1 MDQKH
6 ITIEQYITDE
16 FHDLISRKV
25 RSFVY
30 KNCTDYKT
38 KYITDVRYKE
48 LQNIWVTS
56 LYTEGCLSEYLTI
69 KCNVRAEYKVCGY
82 ILKYPEMG
90 YLTEMTQLW
99 LAVDIRAKLDKKF
112 TCVNVSD
119 IRFIEDKSAFNMIGS
134 TSKRFI
140 PYMQE
145 KSLDFYA
152 TEFLKKYYPEAL
164 VEPTHLDME
173 KLMHRMGVVAER
185 RDARGDIFGQMFFA
199 DTLTD
204 DGSRTIKKG
213 TLVYYSNSYFCEEV
227 GSERNT
233 IVHECV
239 HWEYHKRYFT
249 IQQLLNS
256 EQTAIN
262 CTKLNIDI
270 NNPALNTEDFRWME
284 YQANALAPRILI
296 PEEMGR
302 KKYTE
307 IIQKYK
313 AIKSI
318 TKGDALKRTIS
329 EFANFFGVSITSA
342 KIRLIELGYYQVRGA
357 YDFVSMIPNRTYCS
371 SKRLNK
377 NETFTASLDDAIAAQ
392 LANPKLRAAVN
403 EGRVLFVK
411 GFYIINNP
419 KYLYKNS
426 VTGELDLTDYALE
439 HIDECCLIFDI
450 TVDLPESHDNK
461 YYSLCYICKGPHDPS
476 RVKRKIDPDKE
487 FNKLVFKK
495 MYDPIFVEADL
506 SEAMQLLEELPYDF
520 NKSFKILYDRNKVPF
535 NTFSQECG
543 LDIHTVKSYYNG
555 TNRPKNKKNA
565 VALMSAF
572 DVHPRITHY
581 LLEMLTYNLQITRNE
596 DDLIYSQLLAS
607 HRGQG
612 YKKWNQLLVDTGKIK
627 YRDYLIP
634 DSAKLS
640 DYL

>member
-48 LQNIWVTS
+48 LQDIWVTS

-90 YLTEMTQLW
+90 YLTEMTQIW

-112 TCVNVSD
+112 TCVSVSD

-185 RDARGDIFGQMFFA
+185 RDTRGDIFGQMFFA

-284 YQANALAPRILI
+284 YQANALAPRILM
-296 PEEMGR
+296 PEQMARR
-302 KKYTE
+302 KYDE
-307 IIQKYK
+307 LLQKNK
-313 AIKSI
+313 DMKNS
-318 TKGDALKRTIS
+318 TKGELIKNTVI
-329 EFANFFGVSITSA
+329 EFANFFGVSVTSA
-342 KIRLIELGYYQVRGA
+342 KIRLLELEYYQVRGV
-357 YDFVSMIPNRTYCS
+357 YDYISELGSRTYCS
-371 SKRLNK
+371 NKRISK
-377 NETFTASLDDAIAAQ
+377 NESFSASWDDALSAQ
-392 LANPKLRAAVN
+392 ASNPKLHKAVSD
-403 EGRVLFVK
+403 GQLIFVK
-411 GFYIINNP
+411 GFYTINDKKYIYRNP
-419 KYLYKNS
+419 F
-426 VTGELDLTDYALE
+426 TDELELTNYALE
-439 HIDECCLIFDI
+439 HIDECCMLFDRI
-450 TVDLPESHDNK
+450 VELPKSHDNK
-461 YYSLCYICKGPHDPS
+461 YYSMCYLCKSAPS
-476 RVKRKIDPDKE
+476 NSIAHHTLNCENLHNLGIFERLKDIEYVAEQIEEATQYCSELPRTFCE
-487 FNKLVFKK
+487 CFKK
-495 MYDPIFVEADL
+495 LYHDNEYT
-506 SEAMQLLEELPYDF
+506 SF
-520 NKSFKILYDRNKVPF
+520 NSFAK
-535 NTFSQECG
+535 TCG
-543 LDIHTVKSYYNG
+543 LDNKVIASYYDGKSEPDGKRNIL
-555 TNRPKNKKNA
+555 A
-565 VALMSAF
+565 IISAF
-572 DVHPRITHY
+572 EIHPIIAYYVLHFFSIWI
-581 LLEMLTYNLQITRNE
+581 ENSIKPDDMMYN
-596 DDLIYSQLLAS
+596 
-607 HRGQG
+607 
-612 YKKWNQLLVDTGKIK
+612 
-627 YRDYLIP
+627 YLITNYP
-634 DSAKLS
+634 GAGNTVWNKLLIKAGHPEWIIPEHAKVKK
-640 DYL
+640 YL